1 MKTAAGACAPV
12 FLYGHSVSR
21 QCRDDAAPP
30 RGGSRH
36 AAISFRRIRQRRLP
50 SCVRP
55 RGSGGARFRARRYR
69 ALFRCGTGR
78 DIFHIRR
85 HGVGQLG
92 AQRRGAGTRQRARRH
107 LRRRASR
114 GVRERKTTRKAWFRT
129 HRTSRGR
136 GGFRVRGRPR
146 RRHGRGRVP
155 GQRDEREQ
163 RNGQHTARA
172 RTCRDRARLRRAV
185 PYRRC
190 ADGRCAPHLG
200 QGDRRGYAFSL
211 RAQVRGPE
219 RLRRAVC
226 EERGKTRTFA
236 FRRRA
241 GERTQGRHFGR
252 RLRTSREPQALP
264 PR

>member
-36 AAISFRRIRQRRLP
+36 AAILCRRIRQRRLP

-85 HGVGQLG
+85 YGVGQLG

-136 GGFRVRGRPR
+136 GGFRICGRPR

-172 RTCRDRARLRRAV
+172 RTCRDRATASARCSIPTLCRR
-185 PYRRC
+185 
-190 ADGRCAPHLG
+190 
-200 QGDRRGYAFSL
+200 
-211 RAQVRGPE
+211 QVRSPS
-219 RLRRAVC
+219 RSRRSARIC
-226 EERGKTRTFA
+226 F
-236 FRRRA
+236 
-241 GERTQGRHFGR
+241 
-252 RLRTSREPQALP
+252 LSPRTSSGARKASA
-264 PR
+264 RCM